1 MPQSSE
7 THRNDGSAPKRPAA
21 DAVHHRGQTRSSHL
35 SHTRHFAQNPGSQTL
50 HAYRVDAEAE
60 PEVVPTTPQDA
71 HAATLLPPELLQSG
85 ELIILLLKP
94 SAWFILLG
102 SLRFL
107 ATVGIVALG
116 MLWLGGPQGWQ
127 FLDRSNIVLLGAIIC
142 GARVF
147 WQFLVWL
154 SHVYVLTDRRII
166 RVAGVLRVSVFE
178 TSLKKVQHTT
188 AYFSIR
194 ERLFGLGSIGFA
206 TAGTAVIETWWLMV
220 NNPLEVHRTIG
231 QTLNRYR

>member
-1 MPQSSE
+1 MNPSGERHLHEGKASQG
-7 THRNDGSAPKRPAA
+7 HAMGN
-21 DAVHHRGQTRSSHL
+21 TR
-35 SHTRHFAQNPGSQTL
+35 RHANQLPGT
-50 HAYRVDAEAE
+50 AEAIRVKAEAE
-60 PEVVPTTPQDA
+60 PEATPSTPLEA
-71 HAATLLPPELLQSG
+71 HAATLLPPEVLQPG

-94 SAWFILLG
+94 SAWFILLS

-107 ATVGIVALG
+107 AVVGIVALAL
-116 MLWLGGPQGWQ
+116 LWLSGPQGWRY
-127 FLDRSNIVLLGAIIC
+127 LDRRDIILLGAIAC
-142 GARVF
+142 GARLF

-166 RVAGVLRVSVFE
+166 RVSGVLRVSVFE
-178 TSLKKVQHTT
+178 TALKQVQHTT

-206 TAGTAVIETWWLMV
+206 TAGTAVIETWWLMI

-231 QTLNRYR
+231 QTLSRYR

>member
-1 MPQSSE
+1 MSEYMKQSGPAQPGE
-7 THRNDGSAPKRPAA
+7 GSAAR
-21 DAVHHRGQTRSSHL
+21 R
-35 SHTRHFAQNPGSQTL
+35 HTESVTPGSQVL
-50 HAYRVDAEAE
+50 HAVRAEAEAE
-60 PEVVPTTPQDA
+60 PDATPTTPRDA
-71 HAATLLPPELLQSG
+71 HAATLLPPELLQPG

-94 SAWFILLG
+94 SVWFIVLG

-107 ATVGIVALG
+107 AVVGIVVLG
-116 MLWLGGPQGWQ
+116 MLWLSGPQGWKY
-127 FLDRSNIVLLGAIIC
+127 LDRSDIIILGSVAC
-142 GARVF
+142 SARLF

-166 RVAGVLRVSVFE
+166 RVSGVLRVSVFE
-178 TSLKKVQHTT
+178 TALKQVQHTT

-206 TAGTAVIETWWLMV
+206 TAGTAMIETWWLMV

-231 QTLNRYR
+231 KTLSRYR

>member
-1 MPQSSE
+1 MKQSGQAHSGE
-7 THRNDGSAPKRPAA
+7 GSIRPRQSAS
-21 DAVHHRGQTRSSHL
+21 VTPGGQV
-35 SHTRHFAQNPGSQTL
+35 L
-50 HAYRVDAEAE
+50 HAVRAEAEAE
-60 PEVVPTTPQDA
+60 PDATPTTPLHA
-71 HAATLLPPELLQSG
+71 HAANLLPAELLQPG

-94 SAWFILLG
+94 SVWFIILG

-107 ATVGIVALG
+107 GVVGIVVLG
-116 MLWLGGPQGWQ
+116 MLWLSGPQGWQ
-127 FLDRSNIVLLGAIIC
+127 YLGRRDILILGAIAC
-142 GARVF
+142 SARLF

-166 RVAGVLRVSVFE
+166 RVYGVLRVSVFE
-178 TSLKKVQHTT
+178 TALKQVQHTT

-220 NNPLEVHRTIG
+220 NNPLEVHRTIAK
-231 QTLNRYR
+231 TLSRYR